1 MHVLPAITMDFS
13 AISRALN
20 LVFSTSAVAAD
31 LAYAPPEPI
40 KPAMVPQVS
49 HAIPALEKM
58 LADAVAAEVGI
69 AENFQCEEQLYHWRR
84 ERRCPRDA
92 AVRALFAIG
101 RVPEDNRMLTAMVA
115 ESMHAAIICGTHTL
129 PHRFTMAQWQGAVAA
144 AGGLAVADPVIRAA
158 RQQWR
163 NQENDPDDA
172 ADACESELKDVIRQ
186 LSGRL
191 V

>member
-1 MHVLPAITMDFS
+1 MLMYVPGPPSLGK
-13 AISRALN
+13 
-20 LVFSTSAVAAD
+20 
-31 LAYAPPEPI
+31 LAPTEPH
-40 KPAMVPQVS
+40 VS

-58 LADAVAAEVGI
+58 LADADVAEVGI
-69 AENFQCEEQLYHWRR
+69 AESFPCGEQLYHWRR

-92 AVRALFAIG
+92 AVRALFAMG
-101 RVPEDNRMLTAMVA
+101 RVPEDGRTLTAMLA
-115 ESMHAAIICGTHTL
+115 ESMHAAVICDRHAL
-129 PHRFTMAQWQGAVAA
+129 PHRFTMAQWQGAIAA

-172 ADACESELKDVIRQ
+172 ADACEAELKDVIRQ